1 MPKEMERTLKTKNG
15 QKPPMHHKGVCEG
28 VARNLDSD
36 IEKLQL
42 LGDTNR
48 LDECTHRLAIDNDRD
63 SSKLGI
69 IKIVH
74 TF

>member
-1 MPKEMERTLKTKNG
+1 MERTPAASAPIKTKNG
-15 QKPPMHHKGVCEG
+15 QKPPLHGACEG

-48 LDECTHRLAIDNDRD
+48 IDECRLVNNDHD
-63 SSKLGI
+63 SCKLGI
-69 IKIVH
+69 
-74 TF
+74 F